1 MPIGSQR
8 ANPSPARHVTWGS
21 LILLVLLS
29 GGLAACN
36 STRSFERSSDGSM
49 VYFDQLSDAA
59 KSQARLKLA
68 ADLRQAVSGAYDLEV
83 SDEIEV
89 FFYVNREPTAAPY
102 DIRVSD
108 KLRIEFLGDT
118 DSTRIVDV
126 RPDGQISLP
135 LVGPIKVAGETAD
148 ALAHELERR
157 YAKTLNKPQ
166 ITVNVTESHTP
177 LDDFITALGTPT
189 KGRSI
194 IVKVLPDGTI
204 SLPLLPPLKAHAS
217 TVKQLE
223 SEIDAAYAARGLT
236 VFVSLIPRTLR
247 AGSTFVLGEVGKP
260 GRIQL
265 DRPKTVLMALAEAGG
280 IQQSGAMSAVRVVY
294 VSADGIPRVRLVN
307 LDDVLE
313 GRAEEDMIVPDD
325 SVIFVPTTTLA
336 KTTRLMD
343 AVVRDILRFQG
354 FSIGG
359 AYLINQSTS
368 GTTVVP
374 NQ

>member
-1 MPIGSQR
+1 M
-8 ANPSPARHVTWGS
+8 
-21 LILLVLLS
+21 LLS
-29 GGLAACN
+29 GGLAACD

-49 VYFDQLSDAA
+49 VYFDQLSDSA
-59 KSQARLKLA
+59 KSEARLKLA
-68 ADLRQAVSGAYDLEV
+68 ADLKQAVSGAYDLEV

-102 DIRVSD
+102 AIQVSD

-126 RPDGQISLP
+126 RPDGQVSMP
-135 LVGPIKVAGETAD
+135 LLGPIKAAGETAD
-148 ALAHELERR
+148 ALARELQQR
-157 YAKTLNKPQ
+157 YGKALNKPK

-177 LDDFITALGTPT
+177 LDDFITALGTPS

-194 IVKVLPDGTI
+194 TVKVLPDGTI
-204 SLPLLPPLKAHAS
+204 SLPLLPPLKAYGR

-223 SEIDAAYAARGLT
+223 SEIDGGYAARGLT
-236 VFVSLIPRTLR
+236 VFVSLVPRTLR
-247 AGSTFVLGEVGKP
+247 AGSAFVLGEVAKP

-265 DRPKTVLMALAEAGG
+265 DRPRTVLMALAEAGG
-280 IQQSGAMSAVRVVY
+280 VDQSGAMSAVRVVY
-294 VSADGIPRVRLVN
+294 VGADGAPRVRLVN
-307 LDDVLE
+307 MDDVLD
-313 GRAEEDMIVPDD
+313 GRVEEDMIVPDN
-325 SVIFVPTTTLA
+325 SVIYVPTTTLA

-359 AYLINQSTS
+359 AYLINQSSS
-368 GTTVVP
+368 GTTVLP
-374 NQ
+374 AK